1 MENRINQSAFQV
13 AEISISYSSKIKNS
27 ERPKLTSSRDVY
39 KVFSE
44 TWNPDK
50 IELLEQFKVL
60 LLNRGNRVI
69 GLFEVSSGG
78 ISGTIADPKLIFGT
92 ALKACA
98 SSIIL
103 AHNHPSGNL
112 NPSQADIS
120 LTKKIKEGG
129 RLLDIDVLD
138 HLIISPEG
146 YYSFGDEGMLF

>member
-27 ERPKLTSSRDVY
+27 ERPKLNSSREVFQ
-39 KVFSE
+39 VFSE
-44 TWNPDK
+44 TWDSGK

-78 ISGTIADPKLIFGT
+78 ISGAIADPKLVFGT

-98 SSIIL
+98 SAIVL

-112 NPSQADIS
+112 RPSQADID
-120 LTKKIKEGG
+120 LTKKMKAGG

-138 HLIISPEG
+138 HLIITTEG
-146 YYSFGDEGMLF
+146 YYSFGDEGMMF

>member
-27 ERPKLTSSRDVY
+27 ERPKLNSSREVFQ
-39 KVFSE
+39 VFSE
-44 TWNPDK
+44 TWDPGK

-78 ISGTIADPKLIFGT
+78 VSGAIADPKLIFGT

-98 SSIIL
+98 SAIVL

-112 NPSQADIS
+112 KPSQADIS

-138 HLIISPEG
+138 HLIITTEG
-146 YYSFGDEGMLF
+146 YYSFGDEGMMF

>member
-27 ERPKLTSSRDVY
+27 ERPKLNSSRDVF

-44 TWNPDK
+44 TWNPDT

-78 ISGTIADPKLIFGT
+78 VSGTIADPKLIFGT

-98 SSIIL
+98 SAIVL

-112 NPSQADIS
+112 KPSQADIN

-129 RLLDIDVLD
+129 KLLDIDVLD
-138 HLIISPEG
+138 HLIITTEG
-146 YYSFGDEGMLF
+146 YYSFGDEGMMF